1 MLAIWNEFV
10 RFVSDAAPAF
20 AVGLILSA
28 GVQWLVVR
36 SHWAAIALS
45 WVTQSVPG
53 AALAGAALPGC
64 SMTTVPPAIP
74 LKRQGAGDGP
84 LLAFIITSAL
94 LGPASIVLT
103 FTMFGPAW
111 GVLRLALPLIAVC
124 GLGWGLKGFGKK
136 LHSDGED
143 INEASCSS
151 GCGCGSGDSGCSTG
165 EDRSFWANLLSM
177 IRNLAPILLLGLLAA
192 AVASVLIGKEQIE
205 QWMGG
210 GVWAY
215 AVAVAAG
222 IPAYVCE
229 GGEVPLTA
237 ALVTMGVGIGPAFT
251 FMQAS
256 VGTCLP
262 TLMMLP
268 KLIGVKLTM
277 AYLAFAEGNMRD
289 RCALLLRDKEYND
302 TDSEQTRNE
311 RDSKQAWVMVI
322 KDTQ

>member
-1 MLAIWNEFV
+1 
-10 RFVSDAAPAF
+10 
-20 AVGLILSA
+20 
-28 GVQWLVVR
+28 
-36 SHWAAIALS
+36 
-45 WVTQSVPG
+45 
-53 AALAGAALPGC
+53 
-64 SMTTVPPAIP
+64 MTTVPLAIP

-103 FTMFGPAW
+103 FTMFGPVW
-111 GVLRLALPLIAVC
+111 GVLRVALPLIAVC
-124 GLGWGLKGFGKK
+124 GLGWGLQRFGKN
-136 LHSDGED
+136 LHSDGGD
-143 INEASCSS
+143 IDEASCSS
-151 GCGCGSGDSGCSTG
+151 ACGCGGSDSDCSSG
-165 EDRSFWANLLSM
+165 EDRSFWASLLSM
-177 IRNLAPILLLGLLAA
+177 IRNLVPILLLGLLAA
-192 AVASVLIGKEQIE
+192 AAASVLIGKEQIE

-268 KLIGVKLTM
+268 KLIGVKLTV
-277 AYLAFAEGNMRD
+277 AYLAFWLVYSVASGI
-289 RCALLLRDKEYND
+289 LVGWIL
-302 TDSEQTRNE
+302 
-311 RDSKQAWVMVI
+311 
-322 KDTQ
+322 